1 MFAAAKNGNGFSKS
15 SDKLDCFEKVWI
27 FDKRL
32 QKNLKKV
39 LLETKKGFIFAPA
52 LRGKLWGVS
61 KKSNRIYSSLTY
73 WLAAI
78 ILETI

>member
-1 MFAAAKNGNGFSKS
+1 MFAAAKNGNGFSKI

-52 LRGKLWGVS
+52 LRGKL
-61 KKSNRIYSSLTY
+61 
-73 WLAAI
+73 
-78 ILETI
+78 